1 MSLYTSDNPVFASFS
16 FYAAL
21 LGVKTLGMALL
32 TARKRFR
39 KKVSHPIQYSFSIDY
54 WHQLI
59 TLVHLKSFDKAF
71 ANPEDAKMNK
81 TLKTKTD
88 EDVERVRR

>member
-21 LGVKTLGMALL
+21 LGAKTLLMALL
-32 TARKRFR
+32 TARQRLR
-39 KKVSHPIQYSFSIDY
+39 KSVSLIFISNLLTY
-54 WHQLI
+54 QL
-59 TLVHLKSFDKAF
+59 TVYLKYLKAF

-81 TLKTKTD
+81 GGKIKTD
-88 EDVERVRR
+88 DDVERVRR